1 MLEIHHGRFP
11 LNLYGSLLDKSSEGS
26 QSGTQDVEIL
36 LRKSQ
41 TFLERLERRGSLSSE
56 HEPPPIFANA
66 LHLAVECHSLDVAR
80 LLLKYGVDPNE
91 SGIPPSSFEIWRR
104 GSCSAASNHFLSP
117 CFFRLSASSKTY
129 VCTRQC
135 LDPSLRTVYVTPE
148 GKNVF
153 YDEHYTREALY
164 VLAPLFLAVAVGNAT
179 MVHLL
184 LKYGAFPKVQ
194 DKYGVTP
201 LHLATCQHKVS
212 WSCIR
217 LLLERGAK
225 IETPNKQGVCPYQ
238 LLDTDLRLLQKSLVE
253 DAFSCF
259 LAHPVARVEGEES
272 FLSTG
277 NSFRNY
283 FLLKRFQDNKS
294 SSHQSSKT
302 KDTEEEVSHQEST
315 HRSSLEN
322 SSHTEDELSDKTE
335 YNDQRRCSSSKSK
348 GTKGTHTPSSSE
360 PSETRVTRAEVN
372 LHVLTK
378 MATNEECIL
387 PLLINFQLHLPAVI
401 ELTDHVNG
409 QRLHKPVAAF
419 LEQLLQTTMQNLL
432 STGDLRALCLLLRV
446 AVGCLKGGQFLQYS
460 GLLLINKVIDTCIIR
475 TLPLEDRPMAQPLA
489 SSSDSCSSKDE
500 PRVDGLSN
508 IFSGT
513 CVQLLLNALNNGIT
527 LHKRGVVAR
536 LHCTPS

>member
-1 MLEIHHGRFP
+1 MKSDDDPPTPSSEEHRSGTDEDKAAVVTVQAAPSISCGCGSPSCQSLVLGSLASSINDLSVEAEQLDRAVRNNDTSVVRRMLEIHHGRFP
-11 LNLYGSLLDKSSEGS
+11 LNLHGSLLDKSSEGS

-135 LDPSLRTVYVTPE
+135 LDPSLRTVYVTSE

-184 LKYGAFPKVQ
+184 LKYGASPKVQ

-225 IETPNKQGVCPYQ
+225 IEAPNKQGVCPYQ

-294 SSHQSSKT
+294 CSHQSSKT
-302 KDTEEEVSHQEST
+302 KDIEEEVSHQEST

-322 SSHTEDELSDKTE
+322 SSHTEDELSDKVIIE
-335 YNDQRRCSSSKSK
+335 FLVIYY
-348 GTKGTHTPSSSE
+348 GT
-360 PSETRVTRAEVN
+360 
-372 LHVLTK
+372 
-378 MATNEECIL
+378 
-387 PLLINFQLHLPAVI
+387 
-401 ELTDHVNG
+401 
-409 QRLHKPVAAF
+409 
-419 LEQLLQTTMQNLL
+419 
-432 STGDLRALCLLLRV
+432 
-446 AVGCLKGGQFLQYS
+446 LQY
-460 GLLLINKVIDTCIIR
+460 KT
-475 TLPLEDRPMAQPLA
+475 
-489 SSSDSCSSKDE
+489 
-500 PRVDGLSN
+500 
-508 IFSGT
+508 
-513 CVQLLLNALNNGIT
+513 
-527 LHKRGVVAR
+527 AR
-536 LHCTPS
+536 